1 MAVVPFEKKWVRVF
15 RKNYPHL
22 KLVSITKD
30 IKLKKFQSAE
40 SGEHSGHAEQHA
52 GELDPHFWLNPL
64 LVKTAARTIRDTLSE
79 LDPLRIQF
87 YQKNYQAFVDD
98 LLSLDQYIKHKIP
111 RTQQNK
117 FAVFHPSWGYFA
129 DAYGLEQIAIEVQNR
144 QSGAKTLNLTIKA
157 IKRNNIK
164 IIFVQKQFSETDAL
178 MVARQ
183 TGARLIRVNPLAENY
198 IENMKNVSRLFAEAL
213 QQ

>member
-1 MAVVPFEKKWVRVF
+1 M
-15 RKNYPHL
+15 
-22 KLVSITKD
+22 
-30 IKLKKFQSAE
+30 
-40 SGEHSGHAEQHA
+40 
-52 GELDPHFWLNPL
+52 
-64 LVKTAARTIRDTLSE
+64 
-79 LDPLRIQF
+79 
-87 YQKNYQAFVDD
+87 DD
-98 LLSLDQYIKHKIP
+98 LLSLDQYIKNKIP